1 MSKAVYSDNLE
12 DQNQGSHMSE
22 QQAPSVSEE
31 MQLHILLHKVT
42 SEFSASLESFFIS
55 WGVTT
60 TRFVVLNLLY
70 NSPKGMTPTE
80 TAKAVGVTNATIS
93 AIISG
98 LKQAGLIQNIQNVG
112 DSRSYRMQLSAT
124 GLELMHKI
132 YPAYNENIARMWSH
146 FDNSE
151 KKNLGNL
158 MTRMSQVLGVMGKKF

>member
-1 MSKAVYSDNLE
+1 MSKAVYSENLAE
-12 DQNQGSHMSE
+12 QNQAKHLNDLK
-22 QQAPSVSEE
+22 APSVSEE
-31 MQLHILLHKVT
+31 MQLHQLLHKVT
-42 SEFSASLESFFIS
+42 SSFTACLESFFIS

-70 NSPKGMTPTE
+70 NSPNGLTPTE
-80 TAKAVGVTNATIS
+80 TAKAVGVSNATIS
-93 AIISG
+93 AIISA
-98 LKQAGLIQNIQNVG
+98 LKQAGLIQNIQNAG
-112 DSRSYRMQLSAT
+112 DSRSYRMQLSQS

-132 YPAYNENIARMWSH
+132 YPAYNENIAQMWSH